1 MYHPKILP
9 EDAMVVVMSIAT
21 LPLNIERKITGLLLS
36 VANAKKWNAIGTLT
50 KQKILL
56 TTIQEQNPRIL
67 WHMDFKRVLFAK
79 FECRHVASMLRAQKN
94 TLRGRTSM
102 DGINQREWV
111 ALPRKIGRVTYR
123 TSSKNEQTYPFK
135 RGAAIYL
142 PLF

>member
-1 MYHPKILP
+1 MYPPKILP
-9 EDAMVVVMSIAT
+9 KDAMVVVMSTAT

-36 VANAKKWNAIGTLT
+36 VAYAKKWNAMRILT

-56 TTIQEQNPRIL
+56 YTIQEQNPRIL

-102 DGINQREWV
+102 DGINQ
-111 ALPRKIGRVTYR
+111 
-123 TSSKNEQTYPFK
+123 KNW
-135 RGAAIYL
+135 
-142 PLF
+142 